1 MTLEIPMKI
10 ERFMARRLRSCVFV
24 KNFGKTLG
32 AIWGT
37 KTQFFFEKKVFWG
50 DPRLTLSNFEVK
62 INIYQ

>member
-1 MTLEIPMKI
+1 MEKKLK
-10 ERFMARRLRSCVFV
+10 
-24 KNFGKTLG
+24 G

-37 KTQFFFEKKVFWG
+37 KTQFFEKKVFWG